1 MPFYFLA
8 GFAVELAFKAVI
20 LRSGSGEEVL
30 RKLGHRLDDCYLSAQ
45 KCGFVPTDKDST
57 DRMVSGLNRTHRD
70 FSFRY
75 VPDVEV
81 ISVIG
86 PGRILLVLA
95 AMLADVENQFD
106 IWQDE

>member
-1 MPFYFLA
+1 
-8 GFAVELAFKAVI
+8 
-20 LRSGSGEEVL
+20 
-30 RKLGHRLDDCYLSAQ
+30 
-45 KCGFVPTDKDST
+45 
-57 DRMVSGLNRTHRD
+57 MVSGLNRTHRD